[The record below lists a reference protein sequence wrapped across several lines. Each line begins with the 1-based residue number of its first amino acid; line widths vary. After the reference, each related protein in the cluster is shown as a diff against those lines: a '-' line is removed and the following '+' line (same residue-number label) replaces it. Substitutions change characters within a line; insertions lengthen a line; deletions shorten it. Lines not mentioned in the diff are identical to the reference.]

1 MKSDLPKQFIS
12 IGGKPILMHTLE
24 VFWKADPLIELIVV
38 LPQSQIE
45 TWKELCITH
54 QCAPNHTIV
63 VGGDSRFQSVK
74 NGLNYIDGNGLVAIH
89 DGVRP
94 FVTKEIINRSFYHA
108 GQYGSA
114 VACVAVKD
122 SLRKL
127 SEPHDLQ
134 RNEAVDRSQF
144 VAIQTPQTFEITM
157 IKEAFTQE
165 ENAKFTDDAT
175 VWEMW
180 GKDVSLIEGSYHN
193 VKITTKEDLLLAE
206 NILKIRG
213 VQ

>member
-1 MKSDLPKQFIS
+1 MFLF
-12 IGGKPILMHTLE
+12 G
-24 VFWKADPLIELIVV
+24 F
-38 LPQSQIE
+38 
-45 TWKELCITH
+45 
-54 QCAPNHTIV
+54 
-63 VGGDSRFQSVK
+63 
-74 NGLNYIDGNGLVAIH
+74 
-89 DGVRP
+89 
-94 FVTKEIINRSFYHA
+94 
-108 GQYGSA
+108 
-114 VACVAVKD
+114 
-122 SLRKL
+122 
-127 SEPHDLQ
+127 
-134 RNEAVDRSQF
+134 EAVDRSQF